1 MEARM
6 LRIKYCAILALTLF
20 VLISGKP
27 SLAQTGLRVTYGGQG
42 VQTLSYQGVVLEDLS
57 QNASNVFHIS
67 HMKMTDLR
75 GNPAT
80 CPECGWGENNHGKS
94 WNAATK
100 TWTYVFSWGSI
111 AVQFQQ
117 SGDTLNINVTETNL
131 DNSGLILDG
140 ATIYPLV
147 LNFPQLPAGF
157 KNIAYPQYAYETTG
171 PGVTTA
177 DYGSG
182 EVVAVDPN
190 ASKPLYSGYQP
201 TGTGFAYTPIISS
214 TTPDGLAA
222 FDPQNDRPVRPGQT
236 DKFTVSLRFAPSGTA
251 TGSLAA
257 DAYQN
262 WAQTWPPQRNWTD
275 RRAMGTVYLA
285 SSPTA
290 INGNKS
296 GGYPNNPRRYFNDSN
311 PSDFDVTNPAG
322 LALFQTRVLRQAV
335 ANVTNAKRMS
345 AQGIVTWDIEGEQYP
360 QPTSYV
366 CSPDQIA
373 AVAPEMES
381 IVTDPTSP
389 FVGMKLDDAYF
400 KTMTRA
406 GLRVGVCVRPQQF
419 RLNGDG
425 TAQQTYLPD
434 SAIAAELINK
444 IAFAH
449 SRWGATLFYVDS
461 TVETNG
467 AVLDASVFEQVA
479 KSFPDSLIMPE
490 ESTPKYYAYTAPFQS
505 FIFNGALGTDPTV
518 YNYYPHAFSAI
529 LVNDVAAST
538 LAASRTQLTTSVSN
552 GDVLMGHVDS
562 WQANNPTIAQIY
574 QNAQDASARRSAAT
588 APAPRPRPTSTR

>member
-6 LRIKYCAILALTLF
+6 VRITCLAILALTLSVVTF
-20 VLISGKP
+20 GQI
-27 SLAQTGLRVTYGGQG
+27 SLAQTDLRVTYGSQG
-42 VQTLSYQGVVLEDLS
+42 VQTLAYQGIVLEDLS
-57 QNASNVFHIS
+57 RNASNAFHIW

-80 CPECGWGENNHGKS
+80 CEQCGWGEKNNGKK
-94 WNAATK
+94 WNAATQ
-100 TWTYVFSWGSI
+100 TWTYLFSWGSI

-117 SGDTLNINVTETNL
+117 SGNTLNMNVIETNL
-131 DNSGLILDG
+131 ASSGLILDG
-140 ATIYPLV
+140 ATIYPFV

-157 KNIAYPQYAYETTG
+157 TNITYPQYAYGTTG

-182 EVVAVDPN
+182 EVVAVDPD

-201 TGTGFAYTPIISS
+201 TGNGFAYTPIISS
-214 TTPDGLAA
+214 TPPDGLAT
-222 FDPQNDRPVRPGQT
+222 FHPQNDRPVQPGQT
-236 DKFTVSLRFAPSGTA
+236 DRFTVSLRFAPSGTA

-257 DAYQN
+257 DAYRN
-262 WAQTWPPQRNWTD
+262 WAQTWPPRLKWTD

-285 SSPTA
+285 SSPAA
-290 INGNKS
+290 INGKIDQP
-296 GGYPNNPRRYFNDSN
+296 GGYPNNPRRYFNDGN
-311 PSDFDVTNPAG
+311 PSDFDVTTRAG
-322 LALFQTRVLRQAV
+322 LARFQAKILEQA
-335 ANVTNAKRMS
+335 AASVTHAQRIK
-345 AQGIVTWDIEGEQYP
+345 AQGIVTWDIEGEEYS

-381 IVTDPTSP
+381 IITDPASP
-389 FVGMKLDDAYF
+389 FAGMKLDDAYF

-406 GLRVGVCVRPQQF
+406 GLRVGVCIRPQKF
-419 RLNGDG
+419 TLNGDG
-425 TAQQTYLPD
+425 TAQQRYLPD
-434 SAIAAELINK
+434 SAIAAELIHK

-461 TVETNG
+461 TVETTG
-467 AVLDASVFEQVA
+467 AVLDASILEQVA
-479 KSFPDSLIMPE
+479 QAFPDSLIMPE
-490 ESTPKYYAYTAPFQS
+490 ESTPKYYAYTAPFLS
-505 FIFNGALGTDPTV
+505 FIFNGALGTDPTI

-538 LAASRTQLTTSVSN
+538 LAASQSRLTTSVSN

-562 WQANNPTIAQIY
+562 WQENNPAIVQIY
-574 QNAQDASARRSAAT
+574 RNAGRNAGAAQS
-588 APAPRPRPTSTR
+588 PAPHN